1 MPQSQIALAA
11 CSSPL
16 GKPENGKLWV
26 QVMPCGSFRAID
38 GRPHDVDTWFIDAVS
53 AEAVI
58 DCFNARKNDTV
69 IDYEHQTLNKEKNG
83 QPAPAAAWFKKLE
96 WREGEGLYG
105 LADLTKKASEHIEN
119 KEYRFFSPVFTYD
132 EKTGVVQNIIMG
144 AFTNYAGIDGMQ
156 PLATLT
162 ALAAEIFLPTT
173 NPEDNTMD
181 IKKILEALGL
191 KPEATIEEIL
201 AAIKGLQDATKKPD
215 DEATAALTA
224 KLSQALGITSTKA
237 DDVITACT
245 ALKTAATLKANPDPS
260 KYAPVAMV
268 EQMQAQMAA
277 LSATVNGDKVE
288 TTIKQAVTDGKL
300 LPSMVDWARDLGN
313 KDFAALTAYVDK
325 APAIA
330 ALTATQTRGQQ
341 PDPNNHNLTPTE
353 LQVAALTGITP
364 EDLAKSLKEQK

>member
-26 QVMPCGSFRAID
+26 QVTPCGSFRAID
-38 GRPHDVDTWFIDAVS
+38 GRPHDVDAWFIDAAS
-53 AEAVI
+53 AKAVI
-58 DCFNARKNDTV
+58 DCFNARKNDAV

-96 WREGEGLYG
+96 WREDEGLYG

-119 KEYRFFSPVFTYD
+119 KEYRFFSPVFAYD
-132 EKTGVVQNIIMG
+132 KKTGVVQNIIMG

-162 ALAAEIFLPTT
+162 ALAAEIFLSTT
-173 NPEDNTMD
+173 NPEANTMD
-181 IKKILEALGL
+181 IKAILEALGL
-191 KPEATIEEIL
+191 KPEATIEEVL
-201 AAIKGLQDATKKPD
+201 AAIKGLQDTTKKPD
-215 DEATAALTA
+215 DEATATLTA

-237 DDVITACT
+237 DDVIAACT
-245 ALKTAATLKANPDPS
+245 ALKTAATAKAPDPS
-260 KYAPVAMV
+260 KYVPFDVFQTSQ
-268 EQMQAQMAA
+268 EQLAA

-288 TTIKQAVTDGKL
+288 NTIKQAVTDGKL

-325 APAIA
+325 VPAIV

-341 PDPNNHNLTPTE
+341 PDPNNHNLTQTE
-353 LQVAALTGITP
+353 LEVAALTGLTP
-364 EDLAKSLKEQK
+364 EEFAKAKEKK